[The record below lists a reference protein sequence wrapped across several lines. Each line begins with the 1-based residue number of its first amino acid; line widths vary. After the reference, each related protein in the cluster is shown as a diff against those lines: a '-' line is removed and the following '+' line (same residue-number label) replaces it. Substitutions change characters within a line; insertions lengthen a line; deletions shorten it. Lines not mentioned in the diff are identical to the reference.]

1 MVNQYLHTEGQQ
13 HLKYT
18 AIINAQF
25 MPSEDTKQ
33 VGALRCLWGSLARAG
48 WVRIGRYRVMFLAI
62 VALSIALFIVFIVL
76 LVGAFFIRELLI
88 PPLFAVLLWIV
99 VWIAVFI
106 CVFALLLLPI
116 LGLSELVRWL
126 PMIISETKVRAITQG
141 TKPPQCMEGHFGGD
155 AGKVLG
161 RVFSYLF
168 WFLVLMIFVAFIAF
182 DLISTLIRGLGIY
195 VPGDTMTL
203 TTALIILNVVITTA
217 LLIIAIITQPDPN
230 TTHIVNEA
238 RTFVL
243 TWFTATLVLSLLTI
257 MEPPAFITTV
267 LLTLIMAITIDTA
280 IYVTLTTTIINHL
293 KTQTPK
299 NHST

>member
-48 WVRIGRYRVMFLAI
+48 WVKIGRYRVMFLAI
-62 VALSIALFIVFIVL
+62 VALSIALFIVL

-88 PPLFAVLLWIV
+88 PPLFAVLPWIV

-126 PMIISETKVRAITQG
+126 PMLISETKVWAITQG

-182 DLISTLIRGLGIY
+182 GLISTLIRSLGIY
-195 VPGDTMTL
+195 VPGDSMTL
-203 TTALIILNVVITTA
+203 TTALIILNVVIITV
-217 LLIIAIITQPDPN
+217 LLIITIITQPNPN

-238 RTFVL
+238 RIFVL
-243 TWFTATLVLSLLTI
+243 TWFTAILVLSLLAIT
-257 MEPPAFITTV
+257 EPPVSIITI
-267 LLTLIMAITIDTA
+267 LLTLITAITIDTA

-293 KTQTPK
+293 KTQTPIDH
-299 NHST
+299 NV

>member
-1 MVNQYLHTEGQQ
+1 
-13 HLKYT
+13 
-18 AIINAQF
+18 
-25 MPSEDTKQ
+25 
-33 VGALRCLWGSLARAG
+33 
-48 WVRIGRYRVMFLAI
+48 MFLAI
-62 VALSIALFIVFIVL
+62 VALSIALFIVL

-88 PPLFAVLLWIV
+88 PPLFSVLPWIV
-99 VWIAVFI
+99 VWIAVFIFI

-141 TKPPQCMEGHFGGD
+141 TKPPQCVERHFGGD

-161 RVFSYLF
+161 KVFSYLL
-168 WFLVLMIFVAFIAF
+168 WFLVLMVFALLITF
-182 DLISTLIRGLGIY
+182 DLISALIRSSGIY
-195 VPGDTMTL
+195 TPGDP
-203 TTALIILNVVITTA
+203 TALIILNVVITTA

-243 TWFTATLVLSLLTI
+243 TWFTAILVLSLLTI

-299 NHST
+299 NHNT

>member
-1 MVNQYLHTEGQQ
+1 
-13 HLKYT
+13 
-18 AIINAQF
+18 

-62 VALSIALFIVFIVL
+62 VALSIALFIVL
-76 LVGAFFIRELLI
+76 LVGMFFIRELLI
-88 PPLFAVLLWIV
+88 PPLFAVLPWIV

-116 LGLSELVRWL
+116 LGLNELVRWL
-126 PMIISETKVRAITQG
+126 PMLISETKVRAITQG
-141 TKPPQCMEGHFGGD
+141 TKPPQCMERHFGGD

-161 RVFSYLF
+161 RVFSYLL
-168 WFLVLMIFVAFIAF
+168 WFLVLMVFALLITF

-195 VPGDTMTL
+195 VPGDSMTL
-203 TTALIILNVVITTA
+203 ATALIILNVVIITV
-217 LLIIAIITQPDPN
+217 LLIITITTQPNPN

-243 TWFTATLVLSLLTI
+243 TWFTAILVLSLLTI
-257 MEPPAFITTV
+257 TELPAFITTI
-267 LLTLIMAITIDTA
+267 LLALITVITIDTA
-280 IYVTLTTTIINHL
+280 IYVTLTITVINHL
-293 KTQTPK
+293 KT
-299 NHST
+299 

>member
-48 WVRIGRYRVMFLAI
+48 WVKIGRYRVMFLAI
-62 VALSIALFIVFIVL
+62 VALSIALFIVL
-76 LVGAFFIRELLI
+76 LVGMFFIRELLI
-88 PPLFAVLLWIV
+88 PPLFAVLPWIV

-116 LGLSELVRWL
+116 LGLNELVRWL
-126 PMIISETKVRAITQG
+126 PMLISETKVRAITQG
-141 TKPPQCMEGHFGGD
+141 TKPPQCMEEHFGGD

-182 DLISTLIRGLGIY
+182 DLISTLIRSLGIY
-195 VPGDTMTL
+195 VPGDSMTL
-203 TTALIILNVVITTA
+203 ATALIILNVVIITV
-217 LLIIAIITQPDPN
+217 LLIITITTQPNPN

-243 TWFTATLVLSLLTI
+243 TWFTAILVLSLLAITELPASIITI
-257 MEPPAFITTV
+257 LLILITV
-267 LLTLIMAITIDTA
+267 ITIDTA
-280 IYVTLTTTIINHL
+280 IYVTLTTTIINYL
-293 KTQTPK
+293 KT
-299 NHST
+299 

>member
-182 DLISTLIRGLGIY
+182 DLISALIRGLGIY
-195 VPGDTMTL
+195 VPGDSMTL

-217 LLIIAIITQPDPN
+217 LLIITITTQPNPN

-243 TWFTATLVLSLLTI
+243 TWFTAILVLSLLAI
-257 MEPPAFITTV
+257 MEPPAFITTI
-267 LLTLIMAITIDTA
+267 LLALITAITIDTA

-293 KTQTPK
+293 KT
-299 NHST
+299 

>member
-1 MVNQYLHTEGQQ
+1 
-13 HLKYT
+13 
-18 AIINAQF
+18 

-62 VALSIALFIVFIVL
+62 VALSIALFIVL

-88 PPLFAVLLWIV
+88 PPLFAVIPWIV

-126 PMIISETKVRAITQG
+126 PMLISETKVRAITQG
-141 TKPPQCMEGHFGGD
+141 TKPPQCMERHFGGD

-161 RVFSYLF
+161 RVFSYLL
-168 WFLVLMIFVAFIAF
+168 WFLVLMVFALLITF
-182 DLISTLIRGLGIY
+182 DLISALIRGLGIY
-195 VPGDTMTL
+195 VPGDSMTL

-217 LLIIAIITQPDPN
+217 LLIIAIITQPSPN

-243 TWFTATLVLSLLTI
+243 TWFTAALVLSLLAIT
-257 MEPPAFITTV
+257 EPPASIITI
-267 LLTLIMAITIDTA
+267 LLILITAITIDTA

-293 KTQTPK
+293 KT
-299 NHST
+299 

>member
-1 MVNQYLHTEGQQ
+1 
-13 HLKYT
+13 
-18 AIINAQF
+18 
-25 MPSEDTKQ
+25 
-33 VGALRCLWGSLARAG
+33 
-48 WVRIGRYRVMFLAI
+48 MFLAI
-62 VALSIALFIVFIVL
+62 VALSIALFIVL

-88 PPLFAVLLWIV
+88 PPLFSVLPWIV
-99 VWIAVFI
+99 VWIAVFIFI

-141 TKPPQCMEGHFGGD
+141 TKPPQCVERHFGGD

-161 RVFSYLF
+161 KVFSYLL
-168 WFLVLMIFVAFIAF
+168 WFLVLMVFALLITF
-182 DLISTLIRGLGIY
+182 DLISALIRSSGIY
-195 VPGDTMTL
+195 TPGDPTAL
-203 TTALIILNVVITTA
+203 TTALIILNVIITTA

-243 TWFTATLVLSLLTI
+243 TWFTAILVLSLLTI

-299 NHST
+299 NHNT

>member
-62 VALSIALFIVFIVL
+62 VALSIALFIVL

-88 PPLFAVLLWIV
+88 PPLFAVIPWIV

-126 PMIISETKVRAITQG
+126 PMLISETKVRAITQG
-141 TKPPQCMEGHFGGD
+141 TKPPQCMERHFGGD

-161 RVFSYLF
+161 RVFSYLL
-168 WFLVLMIFVAFIAF
+168 WFLVLMVFALLITF
-182 DLISTLIRGLGIY
+182 DLISALIRGLGIY
-195 VPGDTMTL
+195 VPGDSMTL

-217 LLIIAIITQPDPN
+217 LLIIAIITQPSPN

-243 TWFTATLVLSLLTI
+243 TWFTAALVLSLLAIT
-257 MEPPAFITTV
+257 EPPASIITI
-267 LLTLIMAITIDTA
+267 LLILITAITIDTA

-293 KTQTPK
+293 KT
-299 NHST
+299 